1 MAPKRSF
8 TFPIAGPMFSET
20 IQTPFCY
27 FCRTFQPRN
36 ILSMDTIAKSPVM
49 LYTEQTPNPEA
60 LKFVTNRM
68 LFKGIAD
75 FKDQDLAAEWSP
87 MANSLMELPYV
98 KTVYFNNNYVTVT
111 KEMNYEWT
119 DIMLKI
125 KEFIKD
131 YVEKDGVIIGDGF
144 AEYMDKILATSNAV
158 QFSGEGGEIAK
169 RIKELIDTYVKPA
182 VEMDGGNIEFKAFE
196 AGKVY
201 VTMQGSCSGCPSSS
215 VTLKAGIEGMLKR
228 MIPEVEEVVQ
238 EME

>member
-1 MAPKRSF
+1 MEAVA
-8 TFPIAGPMFSET
+8 T
-20 IQTPFCY
+20 
-27 FCRTFQPRN
+27 
-36 ILSMDTIAKSPVM
+36 KSPVM
-49 LYTEQTPNPEA
+49 LYTEQTPNPDA
-60 LKFVTNRM
+60 LKYVTNRM
-68 LFKGIAD
+68 LYKGIAD
-75 FKDQDLAAEWSP
+75 FKDQELAAQWSP
-87 MANSLMELPYV
+87 MANSLMELPYI
-98 KTVYFNNNYVTVT
+98 KSVYFNNNYVTIM
-111 KEMNYEWT
+111 KELNYEWE

-131 YVEKDGVIIGDGF
+131 YVEKEGVIVLDGF
-144 AEYMDKILATSNAV
+144 AEFIEKAAAESNAA

-169 RIKELIDTYVKPA
+169 KVKELIDMYVKPA

-228 MIPEVEEVVQ
+228 MIPEVLEVVQ

>member
-1 MAPKRSF
+1 M
-8 TFPIAGPMFSET
+8 T
-20 IQTPFCY
+20 
-27 FCRTFQPRN
+27 
-36 ILSMDTIAKSPVM
+36 KSPVM

-60 LKFVTNRM
+60 LKYVTNRM
-68 LFKGIAD
+68 LYRGIAD
-75 FKDQDLAAEWSP
+75 FKEKDLAAEWSP
-87 MANSLMELPYV
+87 LANSLMELPYV

-111 KEMNYEWT
+111 KEMNYDWA
-119 DIMLKI
+119 DIMVKI

-131 YVEKDGVIIGDGF
+131 YIEKDGAIIREGF
-144 AEYMDKILATSNAV
+144 AEYMDKVLASNHAV

-169 RIKELIDTYVKPA
+169 RVKDLIDTYVKPA

-201 VTMQGSCSGCPSSS
+201 VTMQGSCSGCPSSA

-228 MIPEVEEVVQ
+228 MVPEVEEVVQ